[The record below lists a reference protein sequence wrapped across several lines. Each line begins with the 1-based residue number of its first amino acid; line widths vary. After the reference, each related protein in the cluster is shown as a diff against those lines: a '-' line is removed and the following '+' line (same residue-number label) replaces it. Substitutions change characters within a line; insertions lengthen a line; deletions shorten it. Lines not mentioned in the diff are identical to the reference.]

1 MNVLLVSEP
10 PGFADAPGFADG
22 PWGRNRFTE
31 RRDEDQMSQGS
42 EQVGPLTQKFCFL
55 FGKMSQ
61 IYMATVSTGQPHRL
75 G

>member
-31 RRDEDQMSQGS
+31 RRDEDEMSQGS
-42 EQVGPLTQKFCFL
+42 EQVWPLTPPKIFF
-55 FGKMSQ
+55 
-61 IYMATVSTGQPHRL
+61 VW
-75 G
+75 